1 MGGMSGGKVS
11 IKNHTI
17 YQQDFYSNN
26 DDMSSVNCFIN
37 SHTLSQSCN
46 SITVKYM
53 SGDAEKGDLSSVYGS
68 MISHTL
74 YQPNDLK
81 SLINYNDR
89 DDMEMN
95 DNLHN
100 GYVSSVIGLINSY
113 TIPQCN

>member
-1 MGGMSGGKVS
+1 MA
-11 IKNHTI
+11 
-17 YQQDFYSNN
+17 
-26 DDMSSVNCFIN
+26 
-37 SHTLSQSCN
+37 
-46 SITVKYM
+46 
-53 SGDAEKGDLSSVYGS
+53 GDAEKGDLSSGYGS

-100 GYVSSVIGLINSY
+100 GYVRSLIGLINSY